1 MILDLIILAITV
13 ILVIIGVV
21 RGIARTLLNVLSVA
35 ASAVCSYLGAGLLSN
50 LIYTSIISP
59 EITKNVTNSMA
70 DTSASAATIIQEAI
84 DALPEFVVNTLKML
98 GIVLDN
104 VTKSAVSAVN
114 GSASN
119 VTSAVD
125 LALKPVITSV
135 LSVIL
140 MALLFIIFLFIF
152 KKISN
157 RAERLFHIPVV
168 GALNGFLGG
177 ILGLIEA
184 AIIVFVGILVIK
196 VMFVFSQDPF
206 IPMDMISKSIVFSAI
221 YNSEFLNNFAAFFGA
236 GKDIANSASAA
247 VTGAVTEVEGAVR

>member
-1 MILDLIILAITV
+1 MILDLIILAIAV

-35 ASAVCSYLGAGLLSN
+35 ASAVCTYLGAGLLSN

-70 DTSASAATIIQEAI
+70 DTSASAATVIQEAI
-84 DALPEFVVNTLKML
+84 DALPEFVVNFLKTF

-104 VTKSAVSAVN
+104 VTKSAVAAVN
-114 GSASN
+114 GSQTDVSG
-119 VTSAVD
+119 AVD

-140 MALLFIIFLFIF
+140 MVLLFIIFLFIF
-152 KKISN
+152 KKIAK
-157 RAERLFHIPVV
+157 RAERLFHIPIV

-177 ILGLIEA
+177 VLGLIEA

-206 IPMDMISKSIVFSAI
+206 IPMDMISNSIVFGTI
-221 YNSEFLNNFAAFFGA
+221 YNSGIFNNIAAFFGA
-236 GKDIANSASAA
+236 GKDIAASASAA
-247 VTGAVTEVEGAVR
+247 ATGVASEVEGAVR